1 MCCNIIVVG
10 SSNSGGTLRAIN
22 RPPNRP
28 IPLPGRPA
36 LKPDLGPPV
45 IFRSVTRPPLAGPYA
60 FSRIPTPVWNRPRVF
75 LLHDIADTWLFAN
88 FSSGY
93 AFTPCLS
100 FFSCPSSFLSNVCL
114 CCFFSLSF
122 AYLFIFSLL
131 YLFCFILECYVC
143 LFCTTDFVI
152 YFKQQCVY
160 MLICVYVD

>member
-10 SSNSGGTLRAIN
+10 KSNSGGTLRAIN
-22 RPPNRP
+22 RPPNRRYP
-28 IPLPGRPA
+28 FPGQSA

-45 IFRSVTRPPLAGPYA
+45 VFRSVTRPPLAGPYA

-100 FFSCPSSFLSNVCL
+100 FFFFKYILPSSLICDFCLLFLYL
-114 CCFFSLSF
+114 SLSVF
-122 AYLFIFSLL
+122 FILFSKVFL
-131 YLFCFILECYVC
+131 LFCFRLLCIFVCMVCFVVMYV
-143 LFCTTDFVI
+143 L
-152 YFKQQCVY
+152 
-160 MLICVYVD
+160 